1 MEWSVLLGTC
11 EWSHSGMHLGTGQ
24 VSGQLHA
31 LTALHLEKAPDWAH
45 SRSQRFG
52 ENFKL
57 CPL

>member
-1 MEWSVLLGTC
+1 
-11 EWSHSGMHLGTGQ
+11 MHLGTGQ